1 MTLLP
6 YWDRHVDLDMDLWA
20 PYGLDFFPVSVNA
33 LHSEALHRIAAD
45 AFQLDSEFLC
55 LRSFKS
61 GQVGPL
67 MRGGLL
73 DPGRAGIDLGFLMV
87 FGYSKTMEALAHLV
101 AQASRG
107 LKAGLTLCGFW
118 DRSILVDESKVI
130 ALASENPLFDEESFF
145 SLFGEIL
152 HKACEGMSDTAF
164 FAERFGYRRFGI
176 AYDTDDVT
184 DLRIIQMLFDFE
196 FDETRRIVG
205 PAPELPFPPL
215 MSH

>member
-6 YWDRHVDLDMDLWA
+6 YWDRHVDLDMDSWA
-20 PYGLDFFPVSVNA
+20 PYGVDFSPVSVNA
-33 LHSEALHRIAAD
+33 LHSEALHRIATR

-55 LRSFKS
+55 LRSLKS
-61 GQVGPL
+61 GQIGPL

-73 DPGRAGIDLGFLMV
+73 DPVRAGIDLGFLMV

-101 AQASRG
+101 AEASKG
-107 LKAGLTLCGFW
+107 LQAGLTLCGFW

-130 ALASENPLFDEESFF
+130 ALASENPLFDEERFF
-145 SLFGEIL
+145 AVFGDVLE
-152 HKACEGMSDTAF
+152 KACGGTSDVAY
-164 FAERFGYRRFGI
+164 FAERFGYRRFAI

-184 DLRIIQMLFDFE
+184 DLRITQILFDFE

-205 PAPELPFPPL
+205 PVPELPFPPL
-215 MSH
+215 VNL